1 MRPFILIPRKHKCLG
16 ADVFWSSC
24 AHCSVTPKWS
34 FQKLWD
40 AMNGIVT
47 RWENSVECLCMV
59 SGSHATLGRLSGHRV
74 ITRRQSYMNI
84 ILTFKF
90 ISLCKKGDFSAIHL
104 RRNVHPAF
112 GILVAH
118 LFHRLSWLHSGRRV
132 SFTALEDIVSAQFGW
147 FYSIFLSSHFTLVHL
162 ILNFEVD
169 LNWWRIKFILCFILL
184 TIDKVIVGSES
195 IVDDHHVSPL
205 LNKAIWR
212 LSTRWRRSLPSNLWL
227 TSLGQKTVDLTGRH
241 IHVKVIRRGS
251 RYRGLMLITQ
261 VLVKLRLH
269 WSGHAHLDGSIL
281 LNRSCY
287 WFHLHN
293 SQWLN
298 KLLMRAVTYLFA
310 FFFGFHLQ
318 AFKQILVHHLLVFH
332 NRLHIFFV
340 MNLDLVLS
348 WRAFDCAHSRR
359 HVIIRWSHTF
369 IFESG
374 SDILFICHNYHWWSH
389 SSTPWHLFGV
399 LYFVDPVE
407 QCFIVHHVLN
417 FFPLLLIKFDAV
429 LYEVGEHLSFFFVAV
444 WIHEGMPWVS
454 RWQTSSHVRTGSL
467 LVGEN
472 GHWAR
477 MEFGNFCC
485 I

>member
-1 MRPFILIPRKHKCLG
+1 
-16 ADVFWSSC
+16 
-24 AHCSVTPKWS
+24 
-34 FQKLWD
+34 
-40 AMNGIVT
+40 
-47 RWENSVECLCMV
+47 
-59 SGSHATLGRLSGHRV
+59 
-74 ITRRQSYMNI
+74 
-84 ILTFKF
+84 
-90 ISLCKKGDFSAIHL
+90 
-104 RRNVHPAF
+104 
-112 GILVAH
+112 
-118 LFHRLSWLHSGRRV
+118 
-132 SFTALEDIVSAQFGW
+132 
-147 FYSIFLSSHFTLVHL
+147 
-162 ILNFEVD
+162 
-169 LNWWRIKFILCFILL
+169 
-184 TIDKVIVGSES
+184 
-195 IVDDHHVSPL
+195 
-205 LNKAIWR
+205 
-212 LSTRWRRSLPSNLWL
+212 
-227 TSLGQKTVDLTGRH
+227 
-241 IHVKVIRRGS
+241 
-251 RYRGLMLITQ
+251 
-261 VLVKLRLH
+261 
-269 WSGHAHLDGSIL
+269 
-281 LNRSCY
+281 
-287 WFHLHN
+287 
-293 SQWLN
+293 
-298 KLLMRAVTYLFA
+298 MRAVTYLFA

-389 SSTPWHLFGV
+389 GSTPWHLFGV

-429 LYEVGEHLSFFFVAV
+429 LHEVGKHLSFFFVAV